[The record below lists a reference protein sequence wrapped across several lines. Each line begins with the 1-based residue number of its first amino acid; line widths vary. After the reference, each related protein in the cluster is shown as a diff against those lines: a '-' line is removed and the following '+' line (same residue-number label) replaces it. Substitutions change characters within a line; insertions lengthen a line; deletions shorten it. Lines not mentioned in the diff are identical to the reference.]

1 MSAWGSC
8 TSQLSPSKITQHS
21 TYTVLWYRGREP
33 IFRDQQSQ
41 LKSYGILGVSYNSP
55 KENRKCMWKNT
66 GRTLLPL
73 KGNRKFFPIIST
85 SRNVQQSM
93 EELFPKWAVSDVFL
107 KQKGWLCMVCAPGE
121 WKLWVHRVQLE
132 PTEAE
137 ETASGRK
144 KKTTAQN

>member
-1 MSAWGSC
+1 MSAWDSR

-21 TYTVLWYRGREP
+21 AYMVLWYWSREP
-33 IFRDQQSQ
+33 IFRNQHTL
-41 LKSYGILGVSYNSP
+41 LKSHGTLGMSSNSP
-55 KENRKCMWKNT
+55 KENRNACE
-66 GRTLLPL
+66 RALAILLPL
-73 KGNRKFFPIIST
+73 KGTRTFFPIIST
-85 SRNVQQSM
+85 SRSVQKSM

-107 KQKGWLCMVCAPGE
+107 KQKGWLCMACAPCE
-121 WKLWVHRVQLE
+121 WKLWAHRVQSE